1 MAADRIIP
9 ELSITLREHP
19 DIVYASRFI
28 NTHDIAQYYKEI
40 SDQFNIK
47 DEIASAS
54 NDFEIPNDALCD
66 ETLKKSLLRERI
78 QSF

>member
-54 NDFEIPNDALCD
+54 NDFEIPNDA
-66 ETLKKSLLRERI
+66 
-78 QSF
+78 